1 MAAKGIFGV
10 NKQNPLCNEEFRLSV
25 FIAFTYFLVAIMSIA
40 IFRGGSGMA
49 VIWFANAIGVAYLSQ
64 LDLSRWL
71 PPMSLL
77 LAMIVLANGV
87 MGTPLLQSLMFI
99 PGNLSE
105 IVLGAYLLRRHIRD
119 TGAFFNVVGLI
130 RLIWLGGILPVL
142 VGALI
147 SAMLFSTIAD
157 VSAVNVFVRWAEGT
171 AIGSVSVLPAAYW
184 ISVNKLSGLKQALLN
199 AYLPVLVL
207 LTLVVAIMVP
217 LTLPFPFVY
226 ITVPLF
232 YIAYKSGVAGTV
244 LANML
249 VAIVL
254 CVLISFGLLLPP
266 PTLYSWG
273 NALFYLPILA
283 TLIPPLLLAVAMDM
297 NRSASIALQQSERRY
312 RSLYQHTPAMMYS
325 CDENGRILTVNDVWL
340 NTMGYSYLEV
350 ISHAA
355 TDFLEPDSAER
366 LLNEEFPKLLELG
379 ACQNVRQQLV
389 SKSGELIDV
398 LMSAVLE
405 QDRVS
410 EFNRLLVVQL
420 DISERVRA
428 QNLAY
433 RDALTHL
440 PNRLLFADRL
450 TTACQQSARSGDG
463 FALLFLDLDHFK
475 EVNDLHGHEAGDLLL
490 IEVARR
496 LQALVRASDT
506 VARLG
511 GDEFVLL
518 LRGVSP
524 GVESEQI
531 GSSILQSIAQP
542 YQLGSMLQVEISG
555 SIGFAYYPQDGLD
568 EASLL
573 RHADRAMYCAKKA
586 GRNSFRIGG

>member
-1 MAAKGIFGV
+1 M
-10 NKQNPLCNEEFRLSV
+10 NKLNPLRNEELRLSI
-25 FIAFTYFLVAIMSIA
+25 FIAFIYFLVAIMSIA
-40 IFRGGSGMA
+40 IFRVGSGIA
-49 VIWFANAIGVAYLSQ
+49 LIWFANAIGVAYLSQ
-64 LDLSRWL
+64 LDFSRWL
-71 PPMSLL
+71 TPLALL
-77 LAMIVLANGV
+77 LAAIALANGI
-87 MGTPLLQSLMFI
+87 MGTPLSQSLIFI
-99 PGNLSE
+99 PGNLTE
-105 IVLGAYLLRRHIRD
+105 IVLGGYLLRSQIRD
-119 TGAFFNVVGLI
+119 TGVFFNVAGLI
-130 RLIWLGGILPVL
+130 RLIWLGVILPVL
-142 VGALI
+142 AGSL
-147 SAMLFSTIAD
+147 
-157 VSAVNVFVRWAEGT
+157 VSAVVFAALDDIAVMHVFVRWAEG
-171 AIGSVSVLPAAYW
+171 AVIGSVSVLPAAYW
-184 ISVNKLSGLKQALLN
+184 ISVNRLSGLKQALLN
-199 AYLPVLVL
+199 AYLSVMLLLSLVI
-207 LTLVVAIMVP
+207 AIIVP
-217 LTLPFPFVY
+217 LTLPFPYIY

-232 YIAYKSGVAGTV
+232 YIAYQSGVAGTV

-249 VAIVL
+249 VAIAL
-254 CVLISFGLLLPP
+254 CVLITFGLLLPP

-273 NALFYLPILA
+273 NALFYLPVLA

-312 RSLYQHTPAMMYS
+312 RSLYQHTPVMMYS
-325 CDENGRILTVNDVWL
+325 CDESGRILTVNDVWL

-350 ISHAA
+350 IGHAA
-355 TDFLEPDSAER
+355 TDFLEPESAQCQ
-366 LLNEEFPKLLELG
+366 LNEQFPRLFEVG
-379 ACQNVRQQLV
+379 SCQNVRQQLV
-389 SKSGELIDV
+389 SKNGELIDV
-398 LMSAVLE
+398 LMSAALE
-405 QDRVS
+405 QDRAS
-410 EFNRLLVVQL
+410 GFNRFLVVQL

-496 LQALVRASDT
+496 LQSLVRASDT

-518 LRGVSP
+518 LRGLSP
-524 GVESEQI
+524 GVESEQV
-531 GSSILQSIAQP
+531 GGSILQCIAQP
-542 YQLGSMLQVEISG
+542 YQLDPTLRVEISA

-573 RHADRAMYCAKKA
+573 RHADRAMYCAKNA
-586 GRNSFRIGG
+586 GRNCFKISDAQTP

>member
-1 MAAKGIFGV
+1 M
-10 NKQNPLCNEEFRLSV
+10 NLLNPLRNEELRLSV
-25 FIAFTYFLVAIMSIA
+25 LIAFIYFLVAVMSIA
-40 IFRGGSGMA
+40 IFRVGSGMA

-64 LDLSRWL
+64 LDFPRWL
-71 PPMSLL
+71 SPVALL
-77 LAMIVLANGV
+77 LAAIVLANGV
-87 MGTPLLQSLMFI
+87 MGTPLSQSLMFV
-99 PGNLSE
+99 PGNLTE
-105 IVLGAYLLRRHIRD
+105 IIFGGYLLRRQIRD
-119 TGAFFNVVGLI
+119 TGVFFSVDGLI

-142 VGALI
+142 AGALV
-147 SAMLFSTIAD
+147 AAVLFAALAD
-157 VSAVNVFVRWAEGT
+157 VVMTHAFVRWAEG
-171 AIGSVSVLPAAYW
+171 AVIGSVSVLPAAYW
-184 ISVNKLSGLKQALLN
+184 IGVNRLSGLKQALLN
-199 AYLPVLVL
+199 AYLPVML
-207 LTLVVAIMVP
+207 LLSLVVAILVP
-217 LTLPFPFVY
+217 LTLPFPFIY

-232 YIAYKSGVAGTV
+232 YIAYQSGVAGTV

-249 VAIVL
+249 VAMAL

-273 NALFYLPILA
+273 SALFYLPVLA

-325 CDENGRILTVNDVWL
+325 CDESGRILMANDVWL
-340 NTMGYSYLEV
+340 NTMGYSQLEV
-350 ISHAA
+350 IGRAA
-355 TDFLEPDSAER
+355 IDFLEPESAQRQLNEQFPR
-366 LLNEEFPKLLELG
+366 LLEVG
-379 ACQNVRQQLV
+379 SCQNVRQQLV
-389 SKSGELIDV
+389 TKSGELIDV
-398 LMSAVLE
+398 LMSAALE
-405 QDRVS
+405 QDRAS
-410 EFNRLLVVQL
+410 GFSRLLVVQL

-475 EVNDLHGHEAGDLLL
+475 EVNDHHGHEAGDLLL

-496 LQALVRASDT
+496 LQSLVRASDT

-518 LRGVSP
+518 LGGVMP
-524 GVESEQI
+524 GAESEQI
-531 GSSILQSIAQP
+531 VHKILHSIAQP
-542 YQLGSMLQVEISG
+542 YQLTPTLCVEISG

-568 EASLL
+568 EASLM
-573 RHADRAMYCAKKA
+573 RHADRAMYCAKSA
-586 GRNSFRIGG
+586 GRNCFRVGDAETGVN

>member
-1 MAAKGIFGV
+1 
-10 NKQNPLCNEEFRLSV
+10 
-25 FIAFTYFLVAIMSIA
+25 MSIA
-40 IFRGGSGMA
+40 IFRVGSGMA
-49 VIWFANAIGVAYLSQ
+49 IIWFANAIGVAYLSQ
-64 LDLSRWL
+64 LDFSKWL
-71 PPMSLL
+71 PRIGLL

-87 MGTPLLQSLMFI
+87 MGTPLSQSFMFI

-105 IVLGAYLLRRHIRD
+105 IVLGSYLLRRYIRD
-119 TGAFFNVVGLI
+119 TGVFFNVVGLI

-147 SAMLFSTIAD
+147 SAILFFAVDD
-157 VSAVNVFVRWAEGT
+157 VSAVGVFVRWAEGA

-184 ISVNKLSGLKQALLN
+184 ISVNKLSGLKRSLLN
-199 AYLPVLVL
+199 AYLPALVL
-207 LTLVVAIMVP
+207 LTLAVTIIVP

-249 VAIVL
+249 VSMVL

-312 RSLYQHTPAMMYS
+312 RSLYQNTPAMMYS
-325 CDENGRILTVNDVWL
+325 CDESGRILTVNDVWL
-340 NTMGYSYLEV
+340 NAMGYTCLEV
-350 ISHAA
+350 IGHAA
-355 TDFLEPDSAER
+355 ADFLEPDSAER
-366 LLNEEFPKLLELG
+366 QLNEEFPKLLESG
-379 ACQNVRQQLV
+379 SCQNVRQQLV
-389 SKSGELIDV
+389 TKNGELIDV

-405 QDRVS
+405 QDRIS
-410 EFNRLLVVQL
+410 EFNRVLVVQL

-450 TTACQQSARSGDG
+450 ATACQQSARSGDG

-475 EVNDLHGHEAGDLLL
+475 EVNDLYGHEAGDLLL
-490 IEVARR
+490 SEVARR

-531 GSSILQSIAQP
+531 GCSILQSIAQP
-542 YQLGSMLQVEISG
+542 YQLSSALRVEISA

-568 EASLL
+568 EVGLL
-573 RHADRAMYCAKKA
+573 RHADRAMYRAKNA
-586 GRNSFRIGG
+586 GRNCFRIGSG